1 MMGQSLATRAVS
13 GGTSSY
19 SLSDDALSALQSG
32 DIEALMASHRS
43 RFGGFTMLKEDEDD
57 QDDDDSD
64 DDSGADDGDDDESD
78 EDEDDDA
85 DDKSKKKADPRIKEL
100 SDENARWRVKF
111 RKRGERISE
120 LETEIA
126 ELKKGK
132 PKSKGKDDD
141 EADASGDDSASNELK
156 TENEK
161 LKEKLV
167 TQSIRMEFNDLVTGS
182 DALAKFKNPKTAFR
196 LLDLSEVEID
206 EDGDITG
213 LDDAIKALV
222 KSDPYLLGKG
232 KDDDDEDDEKPGS
245 TGQPTGRKRGKGN
258 PNRDKL
264 LDKYPA
270 LRR

>member
-19 SLSDDALSALQSG
+19 SLSDDALAALQSG
-32 DIEALMASHRS
+32 DISALIASHRPL
-43 RFGGFTMLKEDEDD
+43 FGGVTMLKEDEDD
-57 QDDDDSD
+57 QDGDDG
-64 DDSGADDGDDDESD
+64 DDSGADDDGDDESGD
-78 EDEDDDA
+78 EDDEDDD
-85 DDKSKKKADPRIKEL
+85 KSKSKESSRVKEL
-100 SDENARWRVKF
+100 SDENARWRVKY
-111 RKRGERISE
+111 RNRGKRIAD

-132 PKSKGKDDD
+132 PAPKDED
-141 EADASGDDSASNELK
+141 DASGDDTASVELK

-222 KSDPYLLGKG
+222 KSDPYLLDSS
-232 KDDDDEDDEKPGS
+232 KDEDDEDDEKSGPI
-245 TGQPTGRKRGKGN
+245 GQPTGRKRGKGN